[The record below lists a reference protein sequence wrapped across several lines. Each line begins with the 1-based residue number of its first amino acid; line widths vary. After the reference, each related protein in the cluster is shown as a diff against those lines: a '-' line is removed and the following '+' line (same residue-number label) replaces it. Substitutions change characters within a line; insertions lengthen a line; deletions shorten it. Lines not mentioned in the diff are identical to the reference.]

1 MKHSRNLAET
11 KTKKKRKL
19 VELVSM
25 THNACTVNVS

>member
-11 KTKKKRKL
+11 KKKKKKEI
-19 VELVSM
+19 VDLVSM